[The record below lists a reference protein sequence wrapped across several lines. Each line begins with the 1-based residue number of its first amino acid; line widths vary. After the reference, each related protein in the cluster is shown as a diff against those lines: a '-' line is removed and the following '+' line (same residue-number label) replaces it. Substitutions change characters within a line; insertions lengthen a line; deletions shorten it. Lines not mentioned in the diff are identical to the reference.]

1 MSWAR
6 GAKRGLLSNQV
17 SQQIELQVQ
26 QEGLKPG
33 DKLGTGRTLA
43 ERYGVSRT
51 VIRDALAAL
60 QERGLIEQRPGVGV
74 FLRDGSSDAVANLF
88 GQMFRLDAISLKE
101 LVEARF
107 LIEEHNASAAARSA
121 TPEMVEQLQEIIE
134 EMRRARTGRRFIE
147 ADARFHEALARAA
160 GNRLLEAVLSG
171 LQPLLLD
178 AMTLGLAVESAT
190 QSALAD
196 HQAIVDAIERHD
208 APAAHMAMR
217 VHLLHGRRE
226 LELAGSWKPE
236 RST

>member
-1 MSWAR
+1 MTWAR
-6 GAKRGLLSNQV
+6 GSKRGLLSNQIA
-17 SQQIELQVQ
+17 QQIEEHIQREALV
-26 QEGLKPG
+26 PG
-33 DKLGTGRTLA
+33 DKIGTGRGLA
-43 ERYGVSRT
+43 EQYGVSRT

-74 FLRDGSSDAVANLF
+74 FLRDGSGDAVANLF
-88 GQMFRLDAISLKE
+88 GQMFRFDALSLPE

-107 LIEEHNASAAARSA
+107 LIEEHNASAAARHA
-121 TPEMVEQLQEIIE
+121 TPATVERLQAIIE

-147 ADARFHEALARAA
+147 ADARFHEALAKAA

-178 AMTLGLAVESAT
+178 AMTLGLSVESAT
-190 QSALAD
+190 ESAIAD
-196 HQAIVDAIERHD
+196 HQAIIDAIERHD

-236 RST
+236 R

>member
-6 GAKRGLLSNQV
+6 GSSRGLLSNQV
-17 SQQIELQVQ
+17 AQQIELQIQ
-26 QEGLKPG
+26 REGLKPG
-33 DKLGTGRTLA
+33 DKLGTGRALA
-43 ERYGVSRT
+43 EQYGVSRT

-74 FLRDGSSDAVANLF
+74 FLRDGSGDAVASLF
-88 GQMFRLDAISLKE
+88 GQMFRLDAISLPE

-107 LIEEHNASAAARSA
+107 LIEEHNAAAAARNS
-121 TPEMVEQLQEIIE
+121 TPETVASLQKIID
-134 EMRRARTGRRFIE
+134 EMRHARTGRRFIE
-147 ADARFHEALARAA
+147 ADARFHEALAQAA
-160 GNRLLEAVLSG
+160 RNRVLEAVLNG

-178 AMTLGLAVESAT
+178 AMTLGLAIETAT
-190 QSALAD
+190 ETAISD

-226 LELAGSWKPE
+226 LELAGSWTPQ
-236 RST
+236 R